1 VTSRERDPELA
12 ERPEPGR
19 SPGTPEWPR
28 AQARPGAPGH
38 PPIPD
43 RRLVA
48 AQLVAGLAVIA
59 FGWGTSLAGVE
70 PFRGYWFDL
79 VWAGFILAADA
90 VVWARA
96 GRSLLHGG
104 GWRLLAMFALSA
116 PFWWAFEVA
125 NWRLENWRYV
135 GTSVYGGQSPLALK
149 TLSFLFVLPALAESR
164 DLLRSF
170 VRFPHPPAVPLPSW
184 TAPALIVFGLVCVPL
199 LYLFPDQTFPLVWL
213 APLAV
218 LDAVAELRGRLSII
232 ELVRQGR
239 AGPVLL
245 MAVAGL
251 GTGILWEL
259 WNWGA
264 LPFWQYRIPY
274 VGFWRVFEMPVLG
287 YLGYLPFILAADAF
301 WRLFTGG
308 PGGLTEGPVTE
319 LGRGATDRPHPVTN

>member
-1 VTSRERDPELA
+1 MSRREDTRERAGDGGT
-12 ERPEPGR
+12 GR
-19 SPGTPEWPR
+19 S
-28 AQARPGAPGH
+28 AAPG
-38 PPIPD
+38 P
-43 RRLVA
+43 LVA
-48 AQLVAGLAVIA
+48 AQLAAGLAVVA
-59 FGWGTSLAGVE
+59 FGWGVSLAGVE

-79 VWAGFILAADA
+79 VWTGFILAADA

-96 GRSLLHGG
+96 GHSLIHGG

-125 NWRLENWRYV
+125 NWRLENWTYV
-135 GTSVYGGQSPLALK
+135 GAQIFSGPAQMPLK

-170 VRFPHPPAVPLPSW
+170 VRFPHPPAIPLPGF
-184 TAPALIVFGLVCVPL
+184 TATALVVLGLVCVPL

-218 LDAVAELRGRLSII
+218 LDGIADLRGRPSII
-232 ELVRQGR
+232 GLVRKGR

-245 MAVAGL
+245 MATAGL
-251 GTGILWEL
+251 GTGILWEM
-259 WNWGA
+259 WNFGA

-274 VGFWRVFEMPVLG
+274 VGFWQVFEMPILG
-287 YLGYLPFILAADAF
+287 YLGYPPFILTADAF

-308 PGGLTEGPVTE
+308 PGGLTEAPVTD
-319 LGRGATDRPHPVTN
+319 LGRGGPDRPHPVTN

>member
-1 VTSRERDPELA
+1 VSSSESIR
-12 ERPEPGR
+12 ERPEDARAGR
-19 SPGTPEWPR
+19 P
-28 AQARPGAPGH
+28 AR
-38 PPIPD
+38 PD

-48 AQLVAGLAVIA
+48 VQLLAGLAVIGL
-59 FGWGTSLAGVE
+59 GWGTSLAGIE

-79 VWAGFILAADA
+79 VWTGFILAADA

-96 GRSLLHGG
+96 GHSLVHGG
-104 GWRLLAMFALSA
+104 GRRLLAMFALSA

-125 NWRLENWRYV
+125 NWRLENWKYV
-135 GTSVYGGQSPLALK
+135 GTTVYGGQSHLALK

-170 VRFPHPPAVPLPSW
+170 VRFPHPPALRLPSW
-184 TAPALIVFGLVCVPL
+184 TAPALVVFGLVCVPL
-199 LYLFPDQTFPLVWL
+199 LYLFPDQAFPLVWP

-218 LDAVAELRGRLSII
+218 LDGIAELRGRPSII
-232 ELVRQGR
+232 GLVRQGR

-245 MAVAGL
+245 MATAGL

-264 LPFWQYRIPY
+264 LPYWQYRIPY
-274 VGFWRVFEMPVLG
+274 VGFLPIFEMPVLG
-287 YLGYLPFILAADAF
+287 YLGYPPFILAADAF

-308 PGGLTEGPVTE
+308 PGGLTEAPVTD
-319 LGRGATDRPHPVTN
+319 LGGGGPDRPHPVTN